1 MCYNRCF
8 RGLSWFIIHKNVVI
22 SRHKQKLRMPMLCE
36 MPHLFPITNPTWIFL
51 VVLVIILFAPL
62 IFNRIRVPHLV
73 GMILAGVLVGEHGF
87 NILARDSSFE
97 LFGKVGLYY
106 IMFLASLEMDL
117 EGLKKNRTRGIVFGL
132 ITFLVPLILGYVVGH
147 WILGFRWDASLL
159 LSCIFASHTLVAY
172 PIVGRYGLSRHD
184 CVTISI
190 AGTMIALLLA
200 LFTLAGISASAEGN
214 VDARFWIGFVL
225 KCAVYCFFIFF
236 FYPRFTRYFFKK
248 YSDNV
253 TQFTFVLVLLIWSAA
268 MSELA
273 GLEGLFGAFL
283 AGLVLNRYIPRVS
296 PLMNR
301 IEFVGNALF
310 IPYFLISVGMLINV
324 RSLFDHKEALFVV
337 LVMVVTATLTKW
349 VSAWLT
355 QLVLHM
361 KKAERRMLFGLS
373 NAHAAGALAMI
384 MVGTQL
390 EIAPGVFLINDDV
403 LNGVVLMILVSCIIS
418 SIVTDRAAREIAL
431 SESQTLGNSKDTNE
445 KIMVALNNPESVETL
460 IDTAVMMSNPQ
471 KKNELIALQVCL
483 DNEHVD
489 QQKKQGKLNLER
501 AAKAAAAADVQLSTY
516 NRVGVNVVGSIMH
529 SMKEFEA
536 SELLLGL
543 HHKRKVSDSYLG
555 TVASELL
562 ARTNRQVII
571 VNYLMPVNVV
581 HRIIVAVPQKAEL
594 EAGFYQWVERIS
606 RMGEQLG
613 CRIDFHAHT
622 DTIAL
627 LQTYIVTHHPSA
639 RVSFAALD
647 DWNDLLIVTQHL
659 SYDHLFVLVSAR
671 RGGISWQP
679 AFDNLPTQLMRHFSN
694 NSLMIIYP
702 EQFGQAHEL
711 SFVQPLPISHN
722 PMAENIFN
730 LKNKTNKE
738 QADGERMD

>member
-1 MCYNRCF
+1 MSILND
-8 RGLSWFIIHKNVVI
+8 IA
-22 SRHKQKLRMPMLCE
+22 
-36 MPHLFPITNPTWIFL
+36 HLFPITNPTWIFL

-62 IFNRIRVPHLV
+62 VFNRIRVPHLV

-87 NILARDSSFE
+87 NILSRDSSFE

-106 IMFLASLEMDL
+106 IMFLASLEMDM
-117 EGLKKNRTRGIVFGL
+117 EGLKKNRVRGFIFGL
-132 ITFLVPLILGYVVGH
+132 LTFAIPFILGLAVGQ
-147 WILGFRWDASLL
+147 WVLGFRWEASLL
-159 LSCIFASHTLVAY
+159 LSSILASHTLVSY

-184 CVTISI
+184 CVTIAI
-190 AGTMIALLLA
+190 AGTMLALLLA
-200 LFTLAGISASAEGN
+200 LFTLAGISAGAKGDIS
-214 VDARFWIGFVL
+214 ARFWIAFTL

-236 FYPRFTRYFFKK
+236 FYPRLTRSFFKK

-253 TQFTFVLVLLIWSAA
+253 TQFTFVLVLLVLSAA
-268 MSELA
+268 LSELA
-273 GLEGLFGAFL
+273 GLEGLFGAFI

-310 IPYFLISVGMLINV
+310 IPYFLIGVGMLINV
-324 RSLFDHKEALFVV
+324 RSLFDHQEAIFVV
-337 LVMVVTATLTKW
+337 LVIIITATLTKW
-349 VSAWLT
+349 LGAWAT
-355 QLVLHM
+355 QLALRM
-361 KKAERRMLFGLS
+361 KRAERKMLFGLS

-384 MVGTQL
+384 MVGTRL
-390 EIAPGVFLINDDV
+390 EIAPDIYLIGDDV
-403 LNGVVLMILVSCIIS
+403 VNGVVLMILVSCVIS
-418 SIVTDRAAREIAL
+418 SLVTDRAARQIAL
-431 SESQTLGNSKDTNE
+431 SDAAPADSKRINE
-445 KIMVALNNPESVETL
+445 KIMVALNNPESVEQL
-460 IDTAVMMSNPQ
+460 IDTAVMMRNPKSQ
-471 KKNELIALQVCL
+471 NEMIALQVCI
-483 DNEHVD
+483 DNEHVE
-489 QQKKQGKLNLER
+489 QQLKQGKQNLER
-501 AAKAAAAADVQLSTY
+501 AAKAAAAADMRLSTY

-536 SELLLGL
+536 SELILGL
-543 HHKRKVSDSYLG
+543 HHKRKLTDSYLG

-562 ARTNRQVII
+562 DRTNRQVII

-581 HRIIVAVPQKAEL
+581 HRIIVAVPERAEL
-594 EAGFYQWVERIS
+594 EAGFYQWVERVN

-613 CRIDFHAHT
+613 CRIDFHAHS
-622 DTIAL
+622 DTIRL
-627 LQTYIVTHHPSA
+627 IRPYIQANHPSTRTSYA
-639 RVSFAALD
+639 VLD

-711 SFVQPLPISHN
+711 SYVQPLPVYNQMFEN
-722 PMAENIFN
+722 PFHLIP
-730 LKNKTNKE
+730 KPVKE
-738 QADGERMD
+738 TSNGEQVD

>member
-1 MCYNRCF
+1 MIGMALFND
-8 RGLSWFIIHKNVVI
+8 IA
-22 SRHKQKLRMPMLCE
+22 
-36 MPHLFPITNPTWIFL
+36 HLFPITNPTWIFL

-73 GMILAGVLVGEHGF
+73 GMILAGVLVGEHGL
-87 NILARDSSFE
+87 NVLSRDSSFE
-97 LFGKVGLYY
+97 LFGKMGLYY

-132 ITFLVPLILGYVVGH
+132 LTFAIPFVLGYGVGH
-147 WILGFRWDASLL
+147 WVLGFRWDASLL
-159 LSCIFASHTLVAY
+159 FSCIISSHTLVAY
-172 PIVGRYGLSRHD
+172 PVVGRYGLSRHD
-184 CVTISI
+184 CVTIAI

-200 LFTLAGISASAEGN
+200 LFTLAGISASAEG
-214 VDARFWIGFVL
+214 DISARFWLGFAL
-225 KCAVYCFFIFF
+225 RCALYCFFIFF
-236 FYPRFTRYFFKK
+236 CYPRFTRYFFKK

-253 TQFTFVLVLLIWSAA
+253 TQFTFVLVLLVLSAA

-324 RSLFDHKEALFVV
+324 RSLFDHREALFVV
-337 LVMVVTATLTKW
+337 LVMVVTATVTKW
-349 VSAWLT
+349 LGAWAT
-355 QLVLHM
+355 QQVLRM
-361 KKAERRMLFGLS
+361 KRPEREMLFGLS

-390 EIAPGVFLINDDV
+390 EIAPGQYLIGDDV

-418 SIVTDRAAREIAL
+418 SLVTDRAARQIAL
-431 SESQTLGNSKDTNE
+431 SEASTSKGEGQDAGNE
-445 KIMVALNNPESVETL
+445 HIMVALNNPDSVEQL
-460 IDTAVMMSNPQ
+460 IDTAIMMRSPKSQ
-471 KKNELIALQVCL
+471 KELIALQVCL
-483 DNEHVD
+483 DNEHVE

-516 NRVGVNVVGSIMH
+516 NRVGVNVVGSITH

-536 SELLLGL
+536 SELILGL
-543 HHKRKVSDSYLG
+543 HHKRKLTDSYLG
-555 TVASELL
+555 NVATELL
-562 ARTNRQVII
+562 DRTNRQVII

-581 HRIIVAVPQKAEL
+581 HRIIVAVPERAEL
-594 EAGFYQWVERIS
+594 EAGFYQWVERVS

-613 CRIDFHAHT
+613 CRIDFHAHP
-622 DTIAL
+622 DTIKL
-627 LQTYIVTHHPSA
+627 IQPYIQNNHPSA
-639 RVSFAALD
+639 RTSYAVLD
-647 DWNDLLIVTQHL
+647 DWGDLLIVTQYL

-671 RGGISWQP
+671 RGSISWQP
-679 AFDNLPTQLMRHFSN
+679 AFDNLPMQLMRHFSN

-711 SFVQPLPISHN
+711 SFVQPLPVVNQAPVFEN
-722 PMAENIFN
+722 PFH
-730 LKNKTNKE
+730 LKSKTSKDH
-738 QADGERMD
+738 ADGEQVD

>member
-1 MCYNRCF
+1 MTM
-8 RGLSWFIIHKNVVI
+8 LSEIA
-22 SRHKQKLRMPMLCE
+22 
-36 MPHLFPITNPTWIFL
+36 HLFPITNPTWIFL

-62 IFNRIRVPHLV
+62 LFNRIRVPHLV

-117 EGLKKNRTRGIVFGL
+117 EGLKKNRVRGIVFGL
-132 ITFLVPLILGYVVGH
+132 LTFAIPFALGYGVGH
-147 WILGFRWDASLL
+147 WVLGFRWDASLL
-159 LSCIFASHTLVAY
+159 LSCIFASHTLVTY

-184 CVTISI
+184 CVTIAI

-200 LFTLAGISASAEGN
+200 LFILAGISASAKGD
-214 VDARFWIGFVL
+214 VSASFWIGFVL

-236 FYPRFTRYFFKK
+236 FYPRFTRFFFKK

-253 TQFTFVLVLLIWSAA
+253 TQFTFVLVLLILSAA
-268 MSELA
+268 LSELA

-324 RSLFDHKEALFVV
+324 KSLFDHKEAIFVV
-337 LVMVVTATLTKW
+337 LVMVVTATVTKW
-349 VSAWLT
+349 LGAWAT
-355 QLVLHM
+355 QLVLRL
-361 KKAERRMLFGLS
+361 KRAERDMLFGLS

-390 EIAPGVFLINDDV
+390 EIAPGQYLINDDV

-418 SIVTDRAAREIAL
+418 SLVTDRAARAIAL
-431 SESQTLGNSKDTNE
+431 SDAAAPADDSGSNE
-445 KIMVALNNPESVETL
+445 KIMVALNNPDSVEAL
-460 IDTAVMMSNPQ
+460 IDTAVMMRDAKSQ
-471 KKNELIALQVCL
+471 KEIIALQVCI
-483 DNEHVD
+483 DNQYAE

-501 AAKAAAAADVQLSTY
+501 AAKAAAAVDVQLSTY

-536 SELLLGL
+536 SEIILGL
-543 HHKRKVSDSYLG
+543 HHKRKMTDSYLG
-555 TVASELL
+555 TVVTELL
-562 ARTNRQVII
+562 DRTNRQVII
-571 VNYLMPVNVV
+571 VNYLIPVNVV
-581 HRIIVAVPQKAEL
+581 HRIIVAVPERAEM
-594 EAGFYQWVERIS
+594 EAGFYQWVERLA
-606 RMGEQLG
+606 RMGGQLG
-613 CRIDFHAHT
+613 CRIDFHAHPE
-622 DTIAL
+622 TIKL
-627 LQTYIVTHHPSA
+627 IRPYIQDNHPSVRTA
-639 RVSFAALD
+639 YFELD

-711 SFVQPLPISHN
+711 SYVQPLPAYNQMFEN
-722 PMAENIFN
+722 PFH
-730 LKNKTNKE
+730 LKNKPVKE
-738 QADGERMD
+738 QTDGEPMD

>member
-1 MCYNRCF
+1 MS
-8 RGLSWFIIHKNVVI
+8 LLTDIAS
-22 SRHKQKLRMPMLCE
+22 
-36 MPHLFPITNPTWIFL
+36 LFPITNPTWIFL

-62 IFNRIRVPHLV
+62 LFNRIRVPHLV
-73 GMILAGVLVGEHGF
+73 GMILSGVLVGEHGL
-87 NILARDSSFE
+87 NVLSRDSSFE
-97 LFGKVGLYY
+97 LFGKMGLYY
-106 IMFLASLEMDL
+106 IMFLASLEMDM
-117 EGLKKNRTRGIVFGL
+117 EGLKKNRTRGIIFGM
-132 ITFLVPLILGYVVGH
+132 ITFFVPLALGYGVGH
-147 WILGFRWDASLL
+147 WILDFRWDASLL

-184 CVTISI
+184 SVTIAI

-200 LFTLAGISASAEGN
+200 LFTLAGISASAKGD
-214 VDARFWIGFVL
+214 VSTIFWLVFLL
-225 KCAVYCFFIFF
+225 KCGIYCFFIFF
-236 FYPRFTRYFFKK
+236 FYPRFTRYFFKR

-253 TQFTFVLVLLIWSAA
+253 TQFTFVLVLLIFSAA
-268 MSELA
+268 MSELV

-324 RSLFDHKEALFVV
+324 KSLFNHREAIFVV
-337 LVMVVTATLTKW
+337 AVMIITATMTKW
-349 VSAWLT
+349 FSAWIT
-355 QLVLHM
+355 QWGLRM
-361 KKAERRMLFGLS
+361 KPAERRMLFGLS

-390 EIAPGVFLINDDV
+390 EIAPGIYLINDDV

-418 SIVTDRAAREIAL
+418 SVITDRAAREIAL
-431 SESQTLGNSKDTNE
+431 AETSASTETDNANE
-445 KIMVALNNPESVETL
+445 KLMVALNNPDSVEAL
-460 IDTAVMMSNPQ
+460 IDTAVMMRNPKS
-471 KKNELIALQVCL
+471 KKEMIALQVCL
-483 DNEHVD
+483 DNEHVE
-489 QQKKQGKLNLER
+489 QQLKLGKQNLER
-501 AAKAAAAADVQLSTY
+501 AAKAAAAADMQLSTY
-516 NRVGVNVVGSIMH
+516 NRVGVNVVGSIVH
-529 SMKEFEA
+529 AMKEFEA

-543 HHKRKVSDSYLG
+543 HHKRRMGDSYLG
-555 TVASELL
+555 TVATELL

-581 HRIIVAVPQKAEL
+581 HRIIVAVPEWAEK
-594 EAGFYQWVERIS
+594 EVGFCQWIERVS

-613 CRIDFHAHT
+613 CRIDFHAHSS
-622 DTIAL
+622 TIPL
-627 LQTYIVTHHPSA
+627 LQNYIQENHPST
-639 RVSFAALD
+639 RTSYAALD
-647 DWNDLLIVTQHL
+647 DWNDLLIVTRHL

-679 AFDNLPTQLMRHFSN
+679 AFDNLPTQLVRHFSN

-711 SFVQPLPISHN
+711 SYVQPLPT
-722 PMAENIFN
+722 A
-730 LKNKTNKE
+730 K
-738 QADGERMD
+738 

>member
-1 MCYNRCF
+1 M
-8 RGLSWFIIHKNVVI
+8 KVVFT
-22 SRHKQKLRMPMLCE
+22 SVKKCVSEDKLLFLLYFCTKYGIMSIFNDIT
-36 MPHLFPITNPTWIFL
+36 HLFPITNPTWIFL

-62 IFNRIRVPHLV
+62 VFNRIRVPHLV

-97 LFGKVGLYY
+97 LFGKMGLYY
-106 IMFLASLEMDL
+106 IMFLASLEMDM

-132 ITFLVPLILGYVVGH
+132 ITFTIPFVIGFGVGQ
-147 WILGFRWDASLL
+147 WVLGFRWDASLL
-159 LSCIFASHTLVAY
+159 LSCILASHTLVAY
-172 PIVGRYGLSRHD
+172 PVVGRYGLSRHD
-184 CVTISI
+184 CVTIAI
-190 AGTMIALLLA
+190 AGTMLALLLA
-200 LFTLAGISASAEGN
+200 LFTLAGISASAKG
-214 VDARFWIGFVL
+214 DISARFWLGFVL

-236 FYPRFTRYFFKK
+236 FYPRLTRAFFKK

-253 TQFTFVLVLLIWSAA
+253 TQFTFVLVLLVLSAA
-268 MSELA
+268 LSEAA

-324 RSLFDHKEALFVV
+324 RSLFDHREAIIVV
-337 LVMVVTATLTKW
+337 LVIVVTATLTKW
-349 VSAWLT
+349 MAAWVT
-355 QLVLHM
+355 QQALRL
-361 KKAERRMLFGLS
+361 KRAEREMLFGLS

-384 MVGTQL
+384 MVGTRL
-390 EIAPGVFLINDDV
+390 EIAPGVYLIGDDV
-403 LNGVVLMILVSCIIS
+403 LNGIVLMILVSCVIS
-418 SIVTDRAAREIAL
+418 SIVTDKAARRIAI
-431 SESQTLGNSKDTNE
+431 SETSAQNNE
-445 KIMVALNNPESVETL
+445 KEANERIMVALNNPDSVEQL
-460 IDTAVMMSNPQ
+460 IDTAIMMRNPKSQ
-471 KKNELIALQVCL
+471 KAMIALQVCL
-483 DNEHVD
+483 DNGNVE
-489 QQKKQGKLNLER
+489 QQLKQGKQNLER
-501 AAKAAAAADVQLSTY
+501 AAKAAAAADMQISTY

-536 SELLLGL
+536 SELIIGL
-543 HHKRKVSDSYLG
+543 HHKRKMTESYLG

-562 ARTNRQVII
+562 DRTNRQVII

-581 HRIIVAVPQKAEL
+581 HRIIVAVPERAEL
-594 EAGFYQWVERIS
+594 EAGFYQWLERVS

-613 CRIDFHAHT
+613 CRIDFHAHP
-622 DTIAL
+622 DTIRL
-627 LQTYIVTHHPSA
+627 IHPYIQMNHPST
-639 RVSFAALD
+639 RTSFAELE

-711 SFVQPLPISHN
+711 SYVQPLPTYNQMFEN
-722 PMAENIFN
+722 PFH
-730 LKNKTNKE
+730 LKPKTSKE
-738 QADGERMD
+738 QADGEQVD

>member
-1 MCYNRCF
+1 MHLMTIF
-8 RGLSWFIIHKNVVI
+8 DDIA
-22 SRHKQKLRMPMLCE
+22 
-36 MPHLFPITNPTWIFL
+36 HLFPITDPTWIFL

-62 IFNRIRVPHLV
+62 VFNRIRIPHLV
-73 GMILAGVLVGEHGF
+73 GMILAGVVVGEHGL
-87 NILARDSSFE
+87 NVLTRDSSFE
-97 LFGKVGLYY
+97 LFGKVGLLY

-132 ITFLVPLILGYVVGH
+132 ITFFIPFVLGFGAGH
-147 WILGFRWDASLL
+147 WLLGLRWDASLL
-159 LSCIFASHTLVAY
+159 FSCIIASHTLVAY

-184 CVTISI
+184 CVTIAI

-200 LFTLAGISASAEGN
+200 LLTLAGISASAQG
-214 VDARFWIGFVL
+214 DISLRFWITFVL
-225 KCAVYCFFIFF
+225 KCALYCFFIFF
-236 FYPRFTRYFFKK
+236 FYPRFTRTFFKR

-253 TQFTFVLVLLIWSAA
+253 TQFAFVLVLLVLSAA

-283 AGLVLNRYIPRVS
+283 AGLVLNRYIPHVS

-337 LVMVVTATLTKW
+337 LVMVVTATVTKW
-349 VSAWLT
+349 LGAWAT

-361 KKAERRMLFGLS
+361 KRMERDMLFGLS

-390 EIAPGVFLINDDV
+390 EIAPGEYLIGDDV
-403 LNGVVLMILVSCIIS
+403 LNGVVIMILVSCVIS
-418 SIVTDRAAREIAL
+418 SLVTDRAARKIAL
-431 SESQTLGNSKDTNE
+431 AESSASAGPSNANE
-445 KIMVALNNPESVETL
+445 KVMVALYNPDSVEAL
-460 IDTAVMMSNPQ
+460 IDTAIMMRNPKQ
-471 KKNELIALQVCL
+471 PKEMIALQVCL
-483 DNEHVD
+483 DNDHVEQ
-489 QQKKQGKLNLER
+489 QQKLGKQNLER
-501 AAKAAAAADVQLSTY
+501 AAKAAAAADAQLATY
-516 NRVGVNVVGSIMH
+516 NRVGVNVVGSIIH

-536 SELLLGL
+536 SELLIGL
-543 HHKRKVSDSYLG
+543 HHKRRMTEPYLG
-555 TVASELL
+555 SIATELL

-581 HRIIVAVPQKAEL
+581 HRIIVAVPEKAEL
-594 EAGFYQWVERIS
+594 EAGFYQWVERLS

-613 CRIDFHAHT
+613 CRIDFHAHP
-622 DTIAL
+622 DTIRLIAP
-627 LQTYIVTHHPSA
+627 YIQNHHPST
-639 RVSFAALD
+639 RTSYTELENWD
-647 DWNDLLIVTQHL
+647 DLLIVTRHL

-671 RGGISWQP
+671 RGSISWQP
-679 AFDNLPTQLMRHFSN
+679 SFDNLPAQLMRHFSN
-694 NSLMIIYP
+694 NSLMIVYP

-711 SFVQPLPISHN
+711 SFVQPLPTV
-722 PMAENIFN
+722 
-730 LKNKTNKE
+730 K
-738 QADGERMD
+738 